1 MSTPPEQLLEAERP
15 RLLGVA
21 YRMLD
26 SLSEAEDVV
35 QEACLRWHDKR
46 PDDLREAGAWLTTVT
61 VRLALDQL
69 RSARTRRE
77 QYVGPWLPDPLPTD
91 DPDPFDEAARREDLS
106 LALLLA
112 LEALGPME
120 RAAFLLHD
128 VFEYP
133 FADIAD
139 TLETSPA
146 NCRQLASRARRKLKA
161 ERPAL
166 QASRAEL
173 DRLFDTFAAACAARD
188 LDGLLQVLSDDA
200 VLLSD
205 GGGKALAALNPL
217 FGADAVARFLIG
229 IAGKAPAGLVVRRQE
244 INDAP
249 AMVGF
254 VDDEAI
260 FTMSIDVAVDGDG
273 GRIRRVLAVRNPDKL
288 AHLTPPG

>member
-1 MSTPPEQLLEAERP
+1 LSTPPEQLLEAERP